1 MTTLWHDIRYGFRQM
16 RMSPGF
22 TAVAVV
28 SLAIGIGLNATVFT
42 ALNAVFLRPLSFSN
56 DHEIVRITWPSFSYP
71 HYLELKEQSRTLS
84 GVIAV
89 SRNGGGAMLNREGR
103 TELLS
108 SSVVSSNYFQ
118 VLGIKPHV
126 GRFFSPESQPS
137 VDEPTV
143 VISYSLWQRCYERD
157 PQICGKTIWLTAS
170 SYTILGVTPKNLS
183 GVYRERSVDIWFPAE
198 MVGDVGR
205 SSRFSLIGRLAPG
218 KGVEAA
224 LAEVD
229 TIVNR
234 LGINLT
240 IPRTGRSLKV
250 SVEAERDRWKR
261 YGILVSM
268 VMSVAVLVLLV
279 ACANVSAL
287 LLARNESRQH
297 EIAIRRALGSSRLR
311 LLRQLLTESL
321 LLSFLGTVLAVLLAR
336 WAASL
341 LPALLPDIA
350 GLKLPDLR
358 LDRQV
363 LTMIFMLMGLATL
376 VFAFIPAVRVTRTDP
391 VVHIKEHVSSSHGK
405 RRYFGRNTL
414 VIGQLAVSLIFL
426 ATTGL
431 FIRGFA
437 KGLSTEFGFQNKEML
452 LIWLSPGAFGVNWN
466 QEQAYY
472 TQLIE
477 QVEAVPTVKQVSL
490 ASFVP
495 FSLSGSGASKQ
506 VYVPGDSTDVSQQG
520 SEWRYNVIHPNYFKT
535 MGIPVQRGRVF
546 DDMDCT
552 PKARVAMIS
561 ETAARRFW
569 ADKDPIG
576 ESLFIGG
583 MQGRA
588 YQIVGIVRDVR
599 TTDLTTPPEPYLYL
613 PFGQEN
619 RGEMTLLVATQGKA
633 ERAAEPIHRVMQ
645 TVNRNVLPL
654 GVTTLKQQVHFVLLG
669 QWIAS
674 WLLGVLGCSAFIMA
688 IAGLYSLV
696 SYSVARRTH
705 EIGIRMAVGASVRDI
720 LISVL
725 RQGLAL
731 AVIGVCIGLPVVL
744 GVGYILRSEMFG
756 LDPADLIVLVGT
768 SLLVIAVAVLAAWIP
783 ARRAAKIDP
792 MEALRYE

>member
-1 MTTLWHDIRYGFRQM
+1 MTTVWHDIRYEFRQM
-16 RMSPGF
+16 RKSPGF

-42 ALNAVFLRPLSFSN
+42 ALNALFLRPLSFSN
-56 DHEIVRITWPSFSYP
+56 EQEIVRIFRPSFSYP

-84 GVIAV
+84 GVIAI
-89 SRNGGGAMLNREGR
+89 SHNGGGAILNREGR
-103 TELLS
+103 TEFLN

-118 VLGIKPHV
+118 VLGIQPQV

-137 VDEPTV
+137 AQEPIV
-143 VISYSLWQRCYERD
+143 VISYRLWQRCYERD
-157 PQICGKTIWLTAS
+157 PQICGKTIWLTAR
-170 SYTILGVTPKNLS
+170 SYTIVGVTPKNFS

-198 MVGDVGR
+198 MGDVGVN
-205 SSRFSLIGRLAPG
+205 SSFSLIGRLAPG
-218 KGVEAA
+218 RSVEAA

-240 IPRTGRSLKV
+240 APRTGRSLKARI
-250 SVEAERDRWKR
+250 EAERDLWKR

-268 VMSVAVLVLLV
+268 VMSVVVLVLLI

-321 LLSFLGTVLAVLLAR
+321 LLSFLGTVFAVLLAR
-336 WAASL
+336 WGASL
-341 LPALLPDIA
+341 LPALLPDITF
-350 GLKLPDLR
+350 LKLPDLR

-363 LTMIFMLMGLATL
+363 LTMIFLLMGLATL
-376 VFAFIPAVRVTRTDP
+376 VFGFIPAVRVTRIDP
-391 VVHIKEHVSSSHGK
+391 AMHIKEQVSSSQGR

-437 KGLSTEFGFQNKEML
+437 KGLSMDCGFQNKEML
-452 LIWLSPGAFGVNWN
+452 LIQLIPGAFGLNRN

-495 FSLSGSGASKQ
+495 FSLSGSGARKQ

-520 SEWRYNVIHPNYFKT
+520 SEWRYNVIRPDYFKT
-535 MGIPVQRGRVF
+535 MGIPVRQGRVF
-546 DDMDCT
+546 NDMDCT

-569 ADKDPIG
+569 ADKNPVG

-583 MQGRA
+583 AQGRA
-588 YQIVGIVRDVR
+588 YQIVGIVRDTR
-599 TTDLTTPPEPYLYL
+599 ITDLTTPPEPYLYL
-613 PFGQEN
+613 PFGQEYS
-619 RGEMTLLVATQGKA
+619 GGMTLLVATQGKA
-633 ERAAEPIHRVMQ
+633 ELAAEPIRRVMQ

-674 WLLGVLGCSAFIMA
+674 WLLGVLGFSAFIMA

-720 LISVL
+720 LITVL

-744 GVGYILRSEMFG
+744 GVGTILRSELFG
-756 LDPADLIVLVGT
+756 LDPADPIVLVGT

-783 ARRAAKIDP
+783 ARRAARIDP
-792 MEALRYE
+792 MVALRYE

>member
-16 RMSPGF
+16 RRSPGF
-22 TAVAVV
+22 TAVAVL
-28 SLAIGIGLNATVFT
+28 SLALGIGLNAAVFT
-42 ALNAVFLRPLSFSN
+42 ALNAVFLRPLPFSN
-56 DHEIVRITWPSFSYP
+56 DQEIVHITRPSFSYP

-89 SRNGGGAMLNREGR
+89 SHSGRGAMLSREGR
-103 TELLS
+103 TEFLS

-137 VDEPTV
+137 VQEPTV
-143 VISYSLWQRCYERD
+143 VISYRLWQRCYEGD
-157 PQICGKTIWLTAS
+157 PQICGKTIWLTGT
-170 SYTILGVTPKNLS
+170 SYTILGVTPKNFS
-183 GVYRERSVDIWFPAE
+183 GVYRERSEDIWFPAE
-198 MVGDVGR
+198 VRGDVGVN
-205 SSRFSLIGRLAPG
+205 SIYSLIGCLAPG
-218 KGVEAA
+218 VGVEAA

-234 LGINLT
+234 LGIDLT
-240 IPRTGRSLKV
+240 IPETGRSLKV
-250 SVEAERDRWKR
+250 RVEAERDRWKR
-261 YGILVSM
+261 YGALISM

-287 LLARNESRQH
+287 LLAWNESRQH

-341 LPALLPDIA
+341 LPALLPDITF
-350 GLKLPDLR
+350 LKLPELR

-363 LTMIFMLMGLATL
+363 LTMIFMLMGLATVL
-376 VFAFIPAVRVTRTDP
+376 CGFIPALRVTRIDP
-391 VVHIKEHVSSSHGK
+391 AVHLKASMSSSQGK
-405 RRYFGRNTL
+405 RRYFGRNAL

-431 FIRGFA
+431 LIGGFA
-437 KGLSTEFGFQNKEML
+437 KGLSMDCGFQNKEML
-452 LIWLSPGAFGVNWN
+452 LIDLIPAVFGLNRN
-466 QEQAYY
+466 QAQAYY
-472 TQLIE
+472 TQVIE

-490 ASFVP
+490 ASSVP
-495 FSLSGSGASKQ
+495 FNILGGSGKKQ
-506 VYVPGDSTDVSQQG
+506 VYVPGDNTDASQQG
-520 SEWRYNVIHPNYFKT
+520 SEWHYNVIHPNYFKT
-535 MGIPVQRGRVF
+535 LGITVQQGRVF

-552 PKARVAMIS
+552 PKAKVAMIS

-576 ESLFIGG
+576 ASLFIGG
-583 MQGRA
+583 VQGKA
-588 YQIVGIVRDVR
+588 YQIVGIVRDIS
-599 TTDLTTPPEPYLYL
+599 TEDLVTPPKPYLYL
-613 PFGQEN
+613 PFGQEYLPV
-619 RGEMTLLVATQGKA
+619 MTLLVETQGKA
-633 ERAAEPIHRVMQ
+633 ELAAEPIRRVMQ
-645 TVNRNVLPL
+645 TVNRDILP
-654 GVTTLKQQVHFVLLG
+654 GVVTTLKHNIRCALLP

-674 WLLGVLGCSAFIMA
+674 WLFGVLGCAAFIMA
-688 IAGLYSLV
+688 TAGLYSLV
-696 SYSVARRTH
+696 AYSVARRTH

-744 GVGYILRSEMFG
+744 GLGSVLRSEMFG
-756 LDPADLIVLVGT
+756 LDPADPIVLVGT
-768 SLLVIAVAVLAAWIP
+768 SLLVIVVAVLAAWIP
-783 ARRAAKIDP
+783 ARRAAQTDP
-792 MEALRYE
+792 MVALRWE

>member
-1 MTTLWHDIRYGFRQM
+1 MTTLWHDIRYAFRQM
-16 RMSPGF
+16 RESPGF

-28 SLAIGIGLNATVFT
+28 SLALGIGLNATVFT
-42 ALNAVFLRPLSFSN
+42 ALNAVLLRPLSFSN
-56 DHEIVRITWPSFSYP
+56 AHEIVRIIRPLFSYP
-71 HYLELKEQSRTLS
+71 QYSELKEQSRTLS
-84 GVIAV
+84 GVTAI
-89 SRNGGGAMLNREGR
+89 SHNGGGAMLDREGGA
-103 TELLS
+103 EFLNS
-108 SSVVSSNYFQ
+108 STVSSNYFQ

-126 GRFFSPESQPS
+126 GRFFSPESQSS
-137 VDEPTV
+137 VEEPTV

-157 PQICGKTIWLTAS
+157 PEICGKTIWLTARS
-170 SYTILGVTPKNLS
+170 FTVSGVTPKNFS
-183 GVYRERSVDIWFPAE
+183 GVDRERSVDVWLAAE
-198 MVGDVGR
+198 MVGDVGVN
-205 SSRFSLIGRLAPG
+205 STFSLIGRLAPG
-218 KGVEAA
+218 RSVKAA

-229 TIVNR
+229 TIVDR
-234 LGINLT
+234 LGVT
-240 IPRTGRSLKV
+240 FTAPRTGRSLKAR
-250 SVEAERDRWKR
+250 VEAERDLWKR
-261 YGILVSM
+261 SGILVSM
-268 VMSVAVLVLLV
+268 VMSVVVLVLLV

-297 EIAIRRALGSSRLR
+297 EIAIRRALGGSRLR

-341 LPALLPDIA
+341 LPALVPDIA
-350 GLKLPDLR
+350 GLKLPEQR

-363 LTMIFMLMGLATL
+363 LTMIFLLMGLTTL
-376 VFAFIPAVRVTRTDP
+376 FFGFIPALRVTRIDP
-391 VVHIKEHVSSSHGK
+391 AVRTKEHVSSAQGK

-437 KGLSTEFGFQNKEML
+437 KGLSLDFGFQNKEML
-452 LIWLSPGAFGVNWN
+452 LIQLCPGAFGVNGN

-477 QVEAVPTVKQVSL
+477 QVKAVPTVKQVSL

-495 FSLSGSGASKQ
+495 FSLSGSGATKQ
-506 VYVPGDSTDVSQQG
+506 VYLPGDRTDVSQQG
-520 SEWRYNVIHPNYFKT
+520 SEWRYNVIHPDYFKT
-535 MGIPVQRGRVF
+535 LGIPVQQGRVF
-546 DDMDCT
+546 NDMDCT

-561 ETAARRFW
+561 ATAARRFW
-569 ADKDPIG
+569 ADKNPIG
-576 ESLFIGG
+576 ELLFIGG
-583 MQGRA
+583 AQGRA
-588 YQIVGIVRDVR
+588 YQIVGIVRDVKI
-599 TTDLTTPPEPYLYL
+599 TDLSTPPEPYLYL

-633 ERAAEPIHRVMQ
+633 ERAAEPIRRIMQ
-645 TVNRNVLPL
+645 AINRDVLPL
-654 GVTTLKQQVHFVLLG
+654 GVTTLKQQVRFVLLG

-674 WLLGVLGCSAFIMA
+674 WLLGVLGFAAFIMA
-688 IAGLYSLV
+688 VAGLYSLV

-705 EIGIRMAVGASVRDI
+705 EIGIRMAVGASFGDI
-720 LISVL
+720 LNSVL
-725 RQGLAL
+725 RQGLTL
-731 AVIGVCIGLPVVL
+731 AVIGVCLGLPVVL
-744 GVGYILRSEMFG
+744 AAGYILRSVMFG
-756 LDPADLIVLVGT
+756 LDPADLMVLTGT

-783 ARRAAKIDP
+783 ARRAAQIDP

>member
-16 RMSPGF
+16 RKSPGF

-42 ALNAVFLRPLSFSN
+42 ALNAVFLRPLSFAN

-71 HYLELKEQSRTLS
+71 QYLELKEQSRTLS
-84 GVIAV
+84 GVIAI
-89 SRNGGGAMLNREGR
+89 SLDGGGAMLNLEGR
-103 TELLS
+103 TELVS
-108 SSVVSSNYFQ
+108 SSVVSPNYFQ
-118 VLGIKPHV
+118 VLGITPHV
-126 GRFFSPESQPS
+126 GRFFSPESQSS
-137 VDEPTV
+137 VHEPTV
-143 VISYSLWQRCYERD
+143 VISYSLWQRCYEGD
-157 PQICGKTIWLTAS
+157 PQICGKTIWLTAT
-170 SYTILGVTPKNLS
+170 SYTILGVAPKNFS
-183 GVYRERSVDIWFPAE
+183 GVYRERSVDIWFPA
-198 MVGDVGR
+198 GDLGR
-205 SSRFSLIGRLAPG
+205 SSSCSLIGRLAPG
-218 KGVEAA
+218 VGVEAA

-240 IPRTGRSLKV
+240 APNTGRSLKV
-250 SVEAERDRWKR
+250 RVEAERDRWKWN
-261 YGILVSM
+261 GILVSM

-297 EIAIRRALGSSRLR
+297 EIAIRRAIGSSRLR

-341 LPALLPDIA
+341 LPALLPDI
-350 GLKLPDLR
+350 GFLKVPELR

-363 LTMIFMLMGLATL
+363 LTMIFMLMGSATL
-376 VFAFIPAVRVTRTDP
+376 VFGFVPALRVTRIDP
-391 VVHIKEHVSSSHGK
+391 AVHIKKASMISSQGK
-405 RRYFGRNTL
+405 RRYFGRNAL

-431 FIRGFA
+431 FIGQFA
-437 KGLSTEFGFQNKEML
+437 KGLSMDCGFQNKEML
-452 LIWLSPGAFGVNWN
+452 LIQCCPGIFGLNRN
-466 QEQAYY
+466 QQQAYY

-490 ASFVP
+490 ASVVP
-495 FSLSGSGASKQ
+495 FSVFGGGATKL

-520 SEWRYNVIHPNYFKT
+520 SEWRYNVIHPDYFKT
-535 MGIPVQRGRVF
+535 LGIPVRQGRVF
-546 DDMDCT
+546 NDMDCT
-552 PKARVAMIS
+552 TEVKVAMIS

-569 ADKDPIG
+569 ADRDPIG

-583 MQGRA
+583 AQGKA

-599 TTDLTTPPEPYLYL
+599 IADLTTSPEPYLYL
-613 PFGQEN
+613 PFGQED
-619 RGEMTLLVATQGKA
+619 RGEMTLLVETQGKA
-633 ERAAEPIHRVMQ
+633 ELAAEPIRRVMQ

-654 GVTTLKQQVHFVLLG
+654 FVTTLKQQVHFVLLP

-674 WLLGVLGCSAFIMA
+674 WLLGVLGGSAFIMA

-696 SYSVARRTH
+696 SYSVARHTR
-705 EIGIRMAVGASVRDI
+705 EIGIRMAVGASSRDV
-720 LISVL
+720 LITVL
-725 RQGLAL
+725 RQGLTL
-731 AVIGVCIGLPVVL
+731 AVIGVCLGLPVVL
-744 GVGYILRSEMFG
+744 GVGSILRSEMFG
-756 LDPADLIVLVGT
+756 LNAADPIVLVGT
-768 SLLVIAVAVLAAWIP
+768 SLLVVAIAVLATWIP
-783 ARRAAKIDP
+783 GRRAAKVDP
-792 MEALRYE
+792 MVALRCE

>member
-1 MTTLWHDIRYGFRQM
+1 
-16 RMSPGF
+16 
-22 TAVAVV
+22 VAVL

-56 DHEIVRITWPSFSYP
+56 DHEIVRITWPRFSYP
-71 HYLELKEQSRTLS
+71 DYLELKEQSRTLS

-89 SRNGGGAMLNREGR
+89 SRHGAMLNRKGR
-103 TELLS
+103 TELLN
-108 SSVVSSNYFQ
+108 SSVVSLNYFQ

-137 VDEPTV
+137 VHEPTV
-143 VISYSLWQRCYERD
+143 VLSYSLWQRCYQRD
-157 PQICGKTIWLTAS
+157 PQICGKTIWLTNE
-170 SYTILGVTPKNLS
+170 SYTVLGVTPKDFS
-183 GVYRERSVDIWFPAE
+183 GVDRFPPADIWCPAE
-198 MVGDVGR
+198 AWGDSMAKSG
-205 SSRFSLIGRLAPG
+205 SFSLLGRLAPG
-218 KGVEAA
+218 MGVEAA

-229 TIVNR
+229 IIVDG

-240 IPRTGRSLKV
+240 NPNNGRSLKV
-250 SVEAERDRWKR
+250 MVVSESDIMKR
-261 YGILVSM
+261 NSTPVFM

-336 WAASL
+336 WAVSV
-341 LPALLPDIA
+341 LPALIPDMTFQMLPE
-350 GLKLPDLR
+350 LR
-358 LDRQV
+358 LDRRV

-376 VFAFIPAVRVTRTDP
+376 FFGLIPAVRVTRIDP

-437 KGLSTEFGFQNKEML
+437 KGLSMDFGFQNKEML
-452 LIWLSPGAFGVNWN
+452 LIKLSPGIFGLNRN
-466 QEQAYY
+466 QAQAYY
-472 TQLIE
+472 TKLIE
-477 QVEAVPTVKQVSL
+477 HVEAVPTVKQVSL
-490 ASFVP
+490 ASLVP
-495 FSLSGSGASKQ
+495 FSPSGGGRRKQ
-506 VYVPGDSTDVSQQG
+506 VYVPGDNTDVSQQG
-520 SEWRYNVIHPNYFKT
+520 RAWRYNVIHPDYFKT
-535 MGIPVQRGRVF
+535 MGISIRQGRVF
-546 DDMDCT
+546 TERDCISNA
-552 PKARVAMIS
+552 KVAMIS
-561 ETAARRFW
+561 ETAARRYW

-576 ESLFIGG
+576 ESLFIGD

-588 YQIVGIVRDVR
+588 YQIVGIVRDIR
-599 TTDLTTPPEPYLYL
+599 TTDLVTPPEPYLYL
-613 PFGQEN
+613 PFGQKH
-619 RGEMTLLVATQGKA
+619 RSGMTLLVETKGKA
-633 ERAAEPIHRVMQ
+633 ELAAEPIRRVMQ
-645 TVNRNVLPL
+645 TVNRNILPL
-654 GVTTLKQQVHFVLLG
+654 VVTTLKKQVHFVLLP
-669 QWIAS
+669 QWILS
-674 WLLGVLGCSAFIMA
+674 WSLGVLGFSAFTMA

-705 EIGIRMAVGASVRDI
+705 EIGIRMAVGARYMDI
-720 LISVL
+720 LITVL
-725 RQGLAL
+725 RQGLTL

-744 GVGYILRSEMFG
+744 GLGYILRSQLFG
-756 LDPADLIVLVGT
+756 LNPADPIVLVGT
-768 SLLVIAVAVLAAWIP
+768 SLFVIAVAVLAAWIP

-792 MEALRYE
+792 MVALRYE

>member
-1 MTTLWHDIRYGFRQM
+1 M
-16 RMSPGF
+16 
-22 TAVAVV
+22 
-28 SLAIGIGLNATVFT
+28 
-42 ALNAVFLRPLSFSN
+42 
-56 DHEIVRITWPSFSYP
+56 
-71 HYLELKEQSRTLS
+71 
-84 GVIAV
+84 
-89 SRNGGGAMLNREGR
+89 
-103 TELLS
+103 
-108 SSVVSSNYFQ
+108 
-118 VLGIKPHV
+118 
-126 GRFFSPESQPS
+126 
-137 VDEPTV
+137 
-143 VISYSLWQRCYERD
+143 
-157 PQICGKTIWLTAS
+157 
-170 SYTILGVTPKNLS
+170 
-183 GVYRERSVDIWFPAE
+183 
-198 MVGDVGR
+198 
-205 SSRFSLIGRLAPG
+205 
-218 KGVEAA
+218 
-224 LAEVD
+224 
-229 TIVNR
+229 NR

-240 IPRTGRSLKV
+240 LPGTRRSLKV

-341 LPALLPDIA
+341 LPALLPEVV
-350 GLKLPDLR
+350 GLKLPEQR

-376 VFAFIPAVRVTRTDP
+376 CFGFIPAVRVTRIDP
-391 VVHIKEHVSSSHGK
+391 VVHIKEHGSSAQGK

-437 KGLSTEFGFQNKEML
+437 KGLSMDFGFQNKEML
-452 LIWLSPGAFGVNWN
+452 LIQLCPGVFGLDRN

-495 FSLSGSGASKQ
+495 FSLSGGGATKQ

-520 SEWRYNVIHPNYFKT
+520 SEWRYNVIHPDYFKT
-535 MGIPVQRGRVF
+535 MGISVRQGRAF
-546 DDMDCT
+546 DDRDCT
-552 PKARVAMIS
+552 PKAKVAMIS
-561 ETAARRFW
+561 ERAARRFW

-583 MQGRA
+583 AQGRA

-599 TTDLTTPPEPYLYL
+599 ITDLTTPPEPYLYL

-619 RGEMTLLVATQGKA
+619 RGEMTLLVETQGKA
-633 ERAAEPIHRVMQ
+633 GLAAEPIRHVMQ

-654 GVTTLKQQVHFVLLG
+654 FVTTLKQQVHCVLLP

-674 WLLGVLGCSAFIMA
+674 WLLGVLGFAAFTMA
-688 IAGLYSLV
+688 TAGLYSLV

-705 EIGIRMAVGASVRDI
+705 EIGIRMAVGASFRDI
-720 LISVL
+720 LITVL
-725 RQGLAL
+725 RQGLTL

-756 LDPADLIVLVGT
+756 LDPADPIVLVGT

-783 ARRAAKIDP
+783 ARRAARIDP
-792 MEALRYE
+792 MVALRYE

>member
-1 MTTLWHDIRYGFRQM
+1 MTTVWHDIRYGFRQM
-16 RMSPGF
+16 RNSPGF

-56 DHEIVRITWPSFSYP
+56 PREIVRIIRPSFSYP
-71 HYLELKEQSRTLS
+71 QYLELKEQSRTLS
-84 GVIAV
+84 GVTAI
-89 SRNGGGAMLNREGR
+89 SHNGGGAMLNREGGA
-103 TELLS
+103 EFLNS
-108 SSVVSSNYFQ
+108 STVSSNYFQ

-126 GRFFSPESQPS
+126 GRFFSPESQSS

-143 VISYSLWQRCYERD
+143 VISYSLWQRCYQRD
-157 PQICGKTIWLTAS
+157 PQICGKTIWLTARS
-170 SYTILGVTPKNLS
+170 FTVLGVTPKNFS
-183 GVYRERSVDIWFPAE
+183 GVYRERSVDVWFAAE
-198 MVGDVGR
+198 TVGDVGVN
-205 SSRFSLIGRLAPG
+205 SSFSLIGRLAPG
-218 KGVEAA
+218 RSVKAA

-229 TIVNR
+229 TIVDR
-234 LGINLT
+234 LGIT
-240 IPRTGRSLKV
+240 FTAPRTGRSLKAR
-250 SVEAERDRWKR
+250 VEAERDLWKR
-261 YGILVSM
+261 SGILVSM
-268 VMSVAVLVLLV
+268 VMSVVVLVLLV

-321 LLSFLGTVLAVLLAR
+321 LLSFLGTMLAVLLAR

-341 LPALLPDIA
+341 LPALLPDIL
-350 GLKLPDLR
+350 GLKLPEQR

-363 LTMIFMLMGLATL
+363 LTMIFLLMGLATL
-376 VFAFIPAVRVTRTDP
+376 VFGFIPAVRVTRIDP
-391 VVHIKEHVSSSHGK
+391 VAHIKEQVSSSQGK
-405 RRYFGRNTL
+405 RRCFGRNAL
-414 VIGQLAVSLIFL
+414 VVGQLAISLIFL

-437 KGLSTEFGFQNKEML
+437 KGLSVDFGFQNKEML
-452 LIWLSPGAFGVNWN
+452 LIQLCPGAFGVNPN
-466 QEQAYY
+466 QAQAYY
-472 TQLIE
+472 TELIE

-495 FSLSGSGASKQ
+495 FSPSGGGATKQ
-506 VYVPGDSTDVSQQG
+506 VYVPGNSTDVSQQG
-520 SEWRYNVIHPNYFKT
+520 SEWRYNVIHPDYFKT
-535 MGIPVQRGRVF
+535 MGIPVRQGRVF
-546 DDMDCT
+546 NERDCT
-552 PKARVAMIS
+552 SDAKVAMIS
-561 ETAARRFW
+561 ERAARRFW

-583 MQGRA
+583 AQGRA

-599 TTDLTTPPEPYLYL
+599 ITDLTTPPEPYLYL
-613 PFGQEN
+613 PFGREN
-619 RGEMTLLVATQGKA
+619 RGDMTLLVATQGKA
-633 ERAAEPIHRVMQ
+633 ERAAEPIRRVMQ
-645 TVNRNVLPL
+645 TVNRDVLPL
-654 GVTTLKQQVHFVLLG
+654 GVTTLKQQVRFALLP

-674 WLLGVLGCSAFIMA
+674 WLLGVLGCSAFTMA
-688 IAGLYSLV
+688 TAGLYSLV

-720 LISVL
+720 LIRVL

-744 GVGYILRSEMFG
+744 GVGNILRSELFG
-756 LDPADLIVLVGT
+756 LDPADPIVLVGT
-768 SLLVIAVAVLAAWIP
+768 SLLVIAVAVLAAWLP

-792 MEALRYE
+792 MVALRYE

>member
-56 DHEIVRITWPSFSYP
+56 AQEIVRITWPLFSYP

-89 SRNGGGAMLNREGR
+89 SCNGGGALLNREGR

-108 SSVVSSNYFQ
+108 CSAVSSNYFQ

-137 VDEPTV
+137 VREPIV
-143 VISYSLWQRCYERD
+143 VISYSLWQRCYQRD
-157 PQICGKTIWLTAS
+157 PQICGKTIWLDST
-170 SYTILGVTPKNLS
+170 SYTILGVTPKKFS
-183 GVYRERSVDIWFPAE
+183 GVSRQSSNDIWCPAE
-198 MVGDVGR
+198 VWGDVGMD
-205 SSRFSLIGRLAPG
+205 SSFSLIGRLAPG
-218 KGVEAA
+218 RSVEAA

-229 TIVNR
+229 TIVTR
-234 LGINLT
+234 LGIDLT
-240 IPRTGRSLKV
+240 NPETGRSLKV
-250 SVEAERDRWKR
+250 AVETERDRWKR
-261 YGILVSM
+261 YGNLVSM
-268 VMSVAVLVLLV
+268 VMSVVVLVLLV

-297 EIAIRRALGSSRLR
+297 EIAIRRAIGSSRLR

-341 LPALLPDIA
+341 LPALVPDIE
-350 GLKLPDLR
+350 GLKLPDFR

-376 VFAFIPAVRVTRTDP
+376 FCGFIPAVRVTRIDP
-391 VVHIKEHVSSSHGK
+391 AVHIKESTSSSRGK
-405 RRYFGRNTL
+405 RRYLGRNTL

-437 KGLSTEFGFQNKEML
+437 KGLSMDFGFQNKEIL
-452 LIWLSPGAFGVNWN
+452 LIKLIPALFGLNWS

-472 TQLIE
+472 TELIE

-490 ASFVP
+490 ASLVP
-495 FSLSGSGASKQ
+495 FSLSGGGARKQ
-506 VYVPGDSTDVSQQG
+506 VYVPGDSTDVSQKG
-520 SEWRYNVIHPNYFKT
+520 SEWRYNVIHPDYFKI
-535 MGIPVQRGRVF
+535 MGIPVRQGRVF
-546 DDMDCT
+546 NERDCISDA
-552 PKARVAMIS
+552 KVAMIS
-561 ETAARRFW
+561 EAAARRFW

-583 MQGRA
+583 VQGKA
-588 YQIVGIVRDVR
+588 YQIVGIVRDIR
-599 TTDLTTPPEPYLYL
+599 TEDLITPPEPYLYL
-613 PFGQEN
+613 PFTQGS
-619 RGEMTLLVATQGKA
+619 RSEMTLLVETQGKA
-633 ERAAEPIHRVMQ
+633 ELAAEPIRRVMQ
-645 TVNRNVLPL
+645 TVNRDVLPL
-654 GVTTLKQQVHFVLLG
+654 VVTTLKQQVHLALLP

-674 WLLGVLGCSAFIMA
+674 WLLGVLGVSVFTMA
-688 IAGLYSLV
+688 MAGLYSLV

-705 EIGIRMAVGASVRDI
+705 EIGIRMAVGASFRDI

-744 GVGYILRSEMFG
+744 GVGYVLSSELFG
-756 LDPADLIVLVGT
+756 LDAADPLVLVGT
-768 SLLVIAVAVLAAWIP
+768 SFLIIAVAVLAAWIP
-783 ARRAAKIDP
+783 ARRAAQIDP

>member
-1 MTTLWHDIRYGFRQM
+1 M
-16 RMSPGF
+16 
-22 TAVAVV
+22 
-28 SLAIGIGLNATVFT
+28 
-42 ALNAVFLRPLSFSN
+42 
-56 DHEIVRITWPSFSYP
+56 
-71 HYLELKEQSRTLS
+71 
-84 GVIAV
+84 
-89 SRNGGGAMLNREGR
+89 
-103 TELLS
+103 
-108 SSVVSSNYFQ
+108 SVV
-118 VLGIKPHV
+118 
-126 GRFFSPESQPS
+126 
-137 VDEPTV
+137 
-143 VISYSLWQRCYERD
+143 
-157 PQICGKTIWLTAS
+157 
-170 SYTILGVTPKNLS
+170 
-183 GVYRERSVDIWFPAE
+183 
-198 MVGDVGR
+198 
-205 SSRFSLIGRLAPG
+205 
-218 KGVEAA
+218 
-224 LAEVD
+224 
-229 TIVNR
+229 
-234 LGINLT
+234 
-240 IPRTGRSLKV
+240 
-250 SVEAERDRWKR
+250 
-261 YGILVSM
+261 
-268 VMSVAVLVLLV
+268 VLVLLV

-341 LPALLPDIA
+341 LPALLPDIL
-350 GLKLPDLR
+350 GLKLPEQR

-376 VFAFIPAVRVTRTDP
+376 FFGFIPAVRVTRIDP
-391 VVHIKEHVSSSHGK
+391 VVHIKASVSSAQGK

-437 KGLSTEFGFQNKEML
+437 KGLSTDFGFQNKEML
-452 LIWLSPGAFGVNWN
+452 LIQLCPGAFGVNWN

-495 FSLSGSGASKQ
+495 FSPSGGGATKQ

-535 MGIPVQRGRVF
+535 MGIPVRQGRVF
-546 DDMDCT
+546 NDMDCT
-552 PKARVAMIS
+552 PKAKVAMIS

-599 TTDLTTPPEPYLYL
+599 IGDLTTPPEPYLYL

-633 ERAAEPIHRVMQ
+633 ERAAGPIRRVMQ
-645 TVNRNVLPL
+645 TVNRNVFPL
-654 GVTTLKQQVHFVLLG
+654 GVTTLKQQVRFVLLG

-688 IAGLYSLV
+688 LAGLYSLV

-720 LISVL
+720 LITVL

-744 GVGYILRSEMFG
+744 GVGYILRSVMFG

-783 ARRAAKIDP
+783 ARRAARIDP